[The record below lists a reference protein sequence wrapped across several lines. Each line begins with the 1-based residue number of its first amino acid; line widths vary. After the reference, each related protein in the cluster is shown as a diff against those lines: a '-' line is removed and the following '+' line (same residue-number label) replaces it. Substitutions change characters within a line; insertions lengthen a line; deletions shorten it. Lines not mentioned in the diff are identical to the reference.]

1 MFVCFV
7 CFCFFVV
14 FVVVVFFFDI
24 NSAFFRR
31 VRSYYLVGVSF
42 RRIKKAIQTERFVGH
57 HRPLDREAV
66 NHGMYLAGLNY
77 GKRDIK

>member
-1 MFVCFV
+1 MFVFFV
-7 CFCFFVV
+7 FFVLFFVLFFCFF
-14 FVVVVFFFDI
+14 FNI

-31 VRSYYLVGVSF
+31 VRSYYVVGVSF